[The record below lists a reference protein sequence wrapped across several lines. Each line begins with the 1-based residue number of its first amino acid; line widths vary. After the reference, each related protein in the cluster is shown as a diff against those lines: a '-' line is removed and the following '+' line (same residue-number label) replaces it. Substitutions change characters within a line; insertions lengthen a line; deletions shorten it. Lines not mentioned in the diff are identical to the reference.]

1 MNPRRKMRP
10 VTIHLPEAWIEAI
23 DQAREKL
30 GIPNRAEFIRF
41 AVRELMMK
49 VMEGEPD

>member
-1 MNPRRKMRP
+1 MNPRRKMRC
-10 VTIHLPEAWIEAI
+10 VTIHLPEAWIQAI

-30 GIPNRAEFIRF
+30 GIPNRAEFIRL
-41 AVRELMMK
+41 AVRELMIK